1 MGAWH
6 FVSLGVVARIGGHA
20 VVFWE
25 YLIFL
30 PRILFNGLRSAAKG
44 NRSRICFY
52 EKA

>member
-6 FVSLGVVARIGGHA
+6 FVSMGVVARIGGYA
-20 VVFWE
+20 VFLGE

-44 NRSRICFY
+44 NRNGADRLRD
-52 EKA
+52 A